1 MQTFQDSVVGMA
13 FGLIGLRDLC
23 NLWSDRITL
32 SAASD
37 VTGSGR
43 VTSRIAAFIA
53 RMFRDPA

>member
-1 MQTFQDSVVGMA
+1 
-13 FGLIGLRDLC
+13 
-23 NLWSDRITL
+23 LWSDRITL